1 MNNLEVDL
9 TIMRKVVHIIIFNL
23 SMFLLLIIGIQNSSE
38 RRKVDFI
45 IGESVSLP
53 VSFIIGIS
61 FISGSLSSS
70 LLKIDLDSKKE

>member
-1 MNNLEVDL
+1 MK
-9 TIMRKVVHIIIFNL
+9 KVVHIIIFNL

-61 FISGSLSSS
+61 FISGSLSTT
-70 LLKIDLDSKKE
+70 LLKIDLFTKKE